1 MPVLGE
7 HARSPF
13 EFLRFVAGLR
23 ALFALLAG
31 ISMLARGVAVPPLLT
46 AIVLSYL
53 LFAAGLLLRTLGG
66 WPRAGYK
73 RWLWIDAAVL
83 ALLCRLMEDDAPWL
97 SIVGVVPVVA
107 MSLLAGPWHAVAM
120 AVVTA
125 AAIVLSGDWTW
136 GAGHMPSLA
145 ERVAMVVLAFGP
157 GASYLSLPNRALRE
171 RLALVQAF
179 HELSDPRRG
188 LLHHVQV
195 LLDLLAAH
203 FLLDSAVISLQGP
216 EPRIFRRGRDGV
228 TRPLDEDEAILWR
241 ERRSVLPDTAGCL
254 CTAEGADPVIGV
266 RLVPFDGTTVRID
279 DGAKRVLLDIGPETL
294 ALPLMSYGKPLGHL
308 CITRSD
314 DPFTV
319 SDLQWLDDCM
329 RELLPLLERSD
340 LLEQLQRES
349 ASGERERIGRDL
361 HDSAVQPYLGLK
373 YGLEALARQAPPESP
388 LGTNIRQLI
397 QLTTQE
403 LQNLRDVVSGL
414 RAGQDPLAST
424 AFMGAL
430 HRQAQRFESLYGLK
444 VHIFAPD
451 ALQLRGSAAKA
462 VLHMVNEGLTNVRRH
477 TRATAVTVMLDLH
490 QNEVVVRLRNDRGT
504 DGADADTLPHDFVP
518 TSLLE
523 RAIEFGGGVS
533 VAREPN
539 CTEVIIKLPMLG
551 ALG

>member
-1 MPVLGE
+1 M
-7 HARSPF
+7 
-13 EFLRFVAGLR
+13 R
-23 ALFALLAG
+23 ALFALLAV
-31 ISMLARGVAVPPLLT
+31 ISMLARGVAVPPLWT
-46 AIVLSYL
+46 AVVMSYL

-73 RWLWIDAAVL
+73 RWLWMDAAVL

-97 SIVGVVPVVA
+97 SIVSVVPVVA
-107 MSLLAGPWHAVAM
+107 MSLLAGPRHAIAM

-125 AAIVLSGDWTW
+125 AAMVLSGEWTW
-136 GAGHMPSLA
+136 GAGHMPSMT
-145 ERVAMVVLAFGP
+145 EGVAMAVLAFGP
-157 GASYLSLPNRALRE
+157 AASYLSLPNRALRE
-171 RLALVQAF
+171 RLALVQTF
-179 HELSDPRRG
+179 HEHSDPRRG

-203 FLLDSAVISLQGP
+203 FRLDSAVISLQGP

-241 ERRSVLPDTAGCL
+241 ERRSALPDTAGCL
-254 CTAEGADPVIGV
+254 CTAEGADSVIGV
-266 RLVPFDGTTVRID
+266 RLLPIDGTRVRID
-279 DGAKRVLLDIGPETL
+279 EGAKRVLLDIGPETL

-308 CITRSD
+308 CITRCD

-319 SDLQWLDDCM
+319 ADLQWLDDCM

-373 YGLEALARQAPPESP
+373 YGLEALARQAPPDST

-403 LQNLRDVVSGL
+403 LQNLREVVSGL

-424 AFMGAL
+424 AFMCAL
-430 HRQAQRFESLYGLK
+430 QRQAQRFEALYGLK

-490 QNEVVVRLRNDRGT
+490 QNEVLVRLRNDRGT

-539 CTEVIIKLPMLG
+539 CTEVVITLPMLG
-551 ALG
+551 SLA